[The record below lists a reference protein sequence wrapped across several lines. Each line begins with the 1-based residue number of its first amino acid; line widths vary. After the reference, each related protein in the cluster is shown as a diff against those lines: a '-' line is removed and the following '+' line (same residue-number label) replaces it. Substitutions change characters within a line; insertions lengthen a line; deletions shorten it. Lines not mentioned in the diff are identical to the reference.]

1 MDNTHVGLRACD
13 CELRVASFP
22 SSFIHLLSY
31 NPYPDPPH
39 LIHQRSVVYLNLG
52 ITGLFVTASATHPPI
67 RHNPPTGVIGP
78 ITLPNL
84 CGSKTSKYKL
94 PENGAATD
102 AKVST
107 AEWMSW
113 YWAAVPQLAVRR

>member
-94 PENGAATD
+94 PENMVIPAVNKPMASVFCGAATD

-107 AEWMSW
+107 AE
-113 YWAAVPQLAVRR
+113 